1 MNTWQSKSAK
11 TRGLTTVVVLRT
23 HSVYQ
28 AGATHTLKWLL
39 GRHISQNHPIT
50 MRIAHARILLLEFN
64 AENCL
69 PFLLVFLPLVLFGF
83 LSLCPTHRQ
92 SWWGLWMLRRLLA
105 CRAALPTR
113 WQWMSRAKYL
123 PGGPAVRA
131 SWGWAWQSRS
141 SECLG
146 TVGLTG
152 WVYQGIMAS
161 VGHVTNFLQ
170 SNTTVGIMQWQKE
183 RQLSSA
189 LLKFKCHPCY
199 PSFQCL
205 WVCCMTMS
213 LVGNISSQLV
223 FLLALK
229 HGRGSILC
237 LVFSK

>member
-1 MNTWQSKSAK
+1 
-11 TRGLTTVVVLRT
+11 
-23 HSVYQ
+23 
-28 AGATHTLKWLL
+28 
-39 GRHISQNHPIT
+39 

-152 WVYQGIMAS
+152 WVYQGIVAS

-237 LVFSK
+237 LLSLACNFICLFLYHLISMLLEQGTGLRLWLQRDTPFKKKKSSGFFVVEGPV